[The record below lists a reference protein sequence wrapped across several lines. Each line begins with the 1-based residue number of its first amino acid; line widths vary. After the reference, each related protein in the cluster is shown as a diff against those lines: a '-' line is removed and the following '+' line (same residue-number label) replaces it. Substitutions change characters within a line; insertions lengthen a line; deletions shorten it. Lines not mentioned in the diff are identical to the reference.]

1 MVQLSSS
8 SKMLAEWTFLTM
20 LRDTGR
26 AAASE
31 FLERHGVDLGVRAT
45 LDIDRYLEGI

>member
-1 MVQLSSS
+1 
-8 SKMLAEWTFLTM
+8 M

-31 FLERHGVDLGVRAT
+31 FLEHHAADLGVRAT
-45 LDIDRYLEGI
+45 LDIDRYLEGV